1 MHVVLLRFEVLDP
14 CGEAA
19 RETEHRG
26 VLEVA
31 ALHAPVVGRLIDDG
45 EAQRMVEVLVVELR
59 APLECAGLAEGRA
72 QRQRAARVIVAARVA
87 GGDAGRIG
95 LARVDGELVARQRAG
110 KILVV
115 VDLAHVEPHRGATA
129 DRVAETRVEAMT
141 DLIAVL
147 AVPLQL
153 GVRVARVEIEWPV
166 HLTGRHMV
174 LQEAERARLAAD
186 AEQAFVV
193 PGLGHEVDGAAERES
208 TEAECVG
215 ALVDLDPLGG
225 EELERLEVAEAVGLS
240 VDEAVEQHVDAAQ
253 VEIVA

>member
-1 MHVVLLRFEVLDP
+1 
-14 CGEAA
+14 
-19 RETEHRG
+19 
-26 VLEVA
+26 
-31 ALHAPVVGRLIDDG
+31 
-45 EAQRMVEVLVVELR
+45 MVEVLVVELR

-147 AVPLQL
+147 AV
-153 GVRVARVEIEWPV
+153 
-166 HLTGRHMV
+166 
-174 LQEAERARLAAD
+174 
-186 AEQAFVV
+186 
-193 PGLGHEVDGAAERES
+193 
-208 TEAECVG
+208 
-215 ALVDLDPLGG
+215 
-225 EELERLEVAEAVGLS
+225 
-240 VDEAVEQHVDAAQ
+240 
-253 VEIVA
+253 